1 MHKIKHLSD
10 KRIKPDLLNNF
21 LNFINDELEIDTPYS
36 VYFIKDKINAAEAL
50 GKTAMYNP
58 ATKSVYIYVTNRH
71 PKDIL
76 RSIAHEL
83 VHHKQHCDGE
93 LENMSLEDAEIDANA
108 GGYLLRQFEDQLK
121 GNKLQ
126 EATKKC
132 PAGFTLRAL
141 GKVGD
146 TSSEFC
152 LPTELSWQDNLD
164 KWSIDDIL
172 AARTALWEDDFSDA
186 KNRKKQYKIDNPN
199 PVKKQFSSAADR
211 MSSTDVKSAIRKVG
225 SGSAKPAILRLITD
239 PLLIYKTINMFSS
252 LRTAPRPPED
262 YIKKFG
268 DNVNKAFMVAKEP
281 KSGDKD
287 YQKKM
292 KLYKEYE
299 KIMKVHSAYKEYF
312 MKDYF
317 PGKKKVNEQEDI
329 VKLVTDNPLLK
340 GVSAAS
346 EPTKEADRGAF
357 ASYTPEQLKAAQ
369 AVYRA
374 SGIGGGILLDPKTR
388 KKVGV
393 EEPKTKSF
401 KLTRKKSK
409 KEFDDELK
417 RRQTPAGGAIQIP
430 AATKSVD
437 LPPELIKK
445 FSDYY
450 SKSPKQDAK
459 SLDTKAREIYSVSP
473 FTYKSDIANKEEQE
487 ERDQVLNLIM
497 LASLVPLPYVAVLDG
512 FLALYH
518 VTKYLEKGRNFT
530 DLPGDIVDDTD
541 LQMALL
547 QTFVTAVGTKGIFDA
562 RAVASGS
569 ELFGTKAK
577 LDTLIDKIKKGV
589 MEKDAINNFV
599 TTANRLLNG
608 LSKFGKRVK
617 IGSAEA
623 IKTKGGFSDVINKR
637 VIDPALDALK
647 KLDNISGVT
656 KGAGEVAREIDAVA
670 RRNLMFRMQDIAT
683 ELYPLFVGRSTDLA
697 RSALKGIDVGS
708 ILKATKNS
716 RLGKEFR
723 ELLKTNL
730 SNVKRTLN
738 QLAESGDDFIVY
750 LKEQNPGLHDKI
762 FTELGRV
769 TGADGGF
776 RVAFKAN
783 KASVD
788 DILEAFIIYMKR
800 AAETN
805 PRLSKRLQARIFSS
819 LTDGKNAAKLG
830 MESLT
835 DLLIEPIAAG
845 SKIGAK
851 KAEKINKLLKEL
863 LEGEKVLPNGSTVQL
878 SQDMIASTVKE
889 ILELKLFLRNGKLS
903 NSGIARIAKKT
914 NEKIKNI
921 VSGDGTLSMAE
932 GPIQKAFIE
941 VQDRIIKL
949 FLSSALRKFGAL
961 KGVEGAGLGR
971 QISKLTD
978 RVLSPDAFYMTGAGN
993 RTWTRYVTG
1002 NRFLKSW
1009 AKQKSGI
1016 IKVLEWALT
1025 AVIFKSLLP
1034 IIFYTKIYGPNC
1046 KISFQQYLRFFNNS
1060 TFANIGSFT
1069 SSTKYDVSTARREL
1083 NAELDK
1089 FFDTS
1094 EPKVSIQKIFGLSGC
1109 KHVRDLVQTGEL
1121 TDKELSQKLE
1131 KMKNKIKRGALKAE
1145 QQTKIA
1151 AKKVKEEYE
1160 KAVKSQLG
1168 ADYEERIESIK
1179 NKIKNGKQLTDEDR
1193 KYIEKVKKLQGEQFK
1208 KLSKTFDE
1216 SNRDI

>member
-1 MHKIKHLSD
+1 
-10 KRIKPDLLNNF
+10 
-21 LNFINDELEIDTPYS
+21 
-36 VYFIKDKINAAEAL
+36 
-50 GKTAMYNP
+50 
-58 ATKSVYIYVTNRH
+58 
-71 PKDIL
+71 
-76 RSIAHEL
+76 
-83 VHHKQHCDGE
+83 
-93 LENMSLEDAEIDANA
+93 
-108 GGYLLRQFEDQLK
+108 
-121 GNKLQ
+121 
-126 EATKKC
+126 
-132 PAGFTLRAL
+132 
-141 GKVGD
+141 
-146 TSSEFC
+146 
-152 LPTELSWQDNLD
+152 
-164 KWSIDDIL
+164 
-172 AARTALWEDDFSDA
+172 
-186 KNRKKQYKIDNPN
+186 
-199 PVKKQFSSAADR
+199 
-211 MSSTDVKSAIRKVG
+211 
-225 SGSAKPAILRLITD
+225 LITD

-268 DNVNKAFMVAKEP
+268 DNVNKAFMAAKEP
-281 KSGDKD
+281 KPGDKD

-393 EEPKTKSF
+393 EEPKTKSY
-401 KLTRKKSK
+401 KLTRKKTE
-409 KEFDDELK
+409 KEIEREIEIAK
-417 RRQTPAGGAIQIP
+417 IVSRPGAIQNP

-473 FTYKSDIANKEEQE
+473 FTYKSDVANKEEQE

-497 LASLVPLPYVAVLDG
+497 LASLVPLPYVAVLDA

-547 QTFVTAVGTKGIFDA
+547 QTFITAVGTKGIFDA

-577 LDTLIDKIKKGV
+577 LDTLIDKIKKGA

-608 LSKFGKRVK
+608 LSKFGKKVK

-623 IKTKGGFSDVINKR
+623 AKTKGGFSDVINKR

-647 KLDNISGVT
+647 KLDDISGVT
-656 KGAGEVAREIDAVA
+656 KAAGEVAREIDAVA
-670 RRNLMFRMQDIAT
+670 RQNLMFRMQDIAT

-697 RSALKGIDVGS
+697 RAALKGIDVGS
-708 ILKATKNS
+708 ILKATKDS

-723 ELLKTNL
+723 ELLTTNL

-750 LKEQNPGLHDKI
+750 LKEQNPGLHNKI

-783 KASVD
+783 KASV
-788 DILEAFIIYMKR
+788 
-800 AAETN
+800 
-805 PRLSKRLQARIFSS
+805 
-819 LTDGKNAAKLG
+819 
-830 MESLT
+830 
-835 DLLIEPIAAG
+835 
-845 SKIGAK
+845 
-851 KAEKINKLLKEL
+851 
-863 LEGEKVLPNGSTVQL
+863 
-878 SQDMIASTVKE
+878 
-889 ILELKLFLRNGKLS
+889 
-903 NSGIARIAKKT
+903 
-914 NEKIKNI
+914 
-921 VSGDGTLSMAE
+921 
-932 GPIQKAFIE
+932 
-941 VQDRIIKL
+941 
-949 FLSSALRKFGAL
+949 
-961 KGVEGAGLGR
+961 
-971 QISKLTD
+971 
-978 RVLSPDAFYMTGAGN
+978 
-993 RTWTRYVTG
+993 
-1002 NRFLKSW
+1002 
-1009 AKQKSGI
+1009 
-1016 IKVLEWALT
+1016 
-1025 AVIFKSLLP
+1025 
-1034 IIFYTKIYGPNC
+1034 
-1046 KISFQQYLRFFNNS
+1046 
-1060 TFANIGSFT
+1060 
-1069 SSTKYDVSTARREL
+1069 
-1083 NAELDK
+1083 
-1089 FFDTS
+1089 
-1094 EPKVSIQKIFGLSGC
+1094 
-1109 KHVRDLVQTGEL
+1109 
-1121 TDKELSQKLE
+1121 
-1131 KMKNKIKRGALKAE
+1131 
-1145 QQTKIA
+1145 
-1151 AKKVKEEYE
+1151 
-1160 KAVKSQLG
+1160 
-1168 ADYEERIESIK
+1168 
-1179 NKIKNGKQLTDEDR
+1179 
-1193 KYIEKVKKLQGEQFK
+1193 
-1208 KLSKTFDE
+1208 
-1216 SNRDI
+1216 